1 MDRVSDAGVCFCGYL
16 FSSSIVKPIF
26 CNIIICSV
34 GNVPSGEVHALTARP
49 PSKAGSTRDFAERHG
64 LPVGVSDVG
73 HGTQSGVCTGSSLS
87 ITSTLAAGYALRRYV
102 PPNRWLSLYSYI
114 I

>member
-73 HGTQSGVCTGSSLS
+73 HGTQKWHHENNGGLGCG
-87 ITSTLAAGYALRRYV
+87 
-102 PPNRWLSLYSYI
+102 
-114 I
+114 